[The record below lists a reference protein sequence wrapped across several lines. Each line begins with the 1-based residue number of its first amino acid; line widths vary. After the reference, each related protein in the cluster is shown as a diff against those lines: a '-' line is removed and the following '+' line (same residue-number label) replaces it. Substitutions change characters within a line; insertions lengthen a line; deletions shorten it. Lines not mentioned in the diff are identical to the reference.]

1 MSWNIFWYQIFG
13 AKVLPHHG
21 NLIQPSWMKW
31 TESGSIYLKKDLMI
45 CDPQQD
51 FDSQGESTLTT
62 RFHFKTKEFIWTR
75 CSTFETIKSEEVER
89 KSVWKFLNNSLR
101 AK

>member
-1 MSWNIFWYQIFG
+1 
-13 AKVLPHHG
+13 
-21 NLIQPSWMKW
+21 MKW

-89 KSVWKFLNNSLR
+89 KSVWKFLNNSLH